1 MKTKTIICTRCKN
14 PKPVQ
19 LKNPIKLLDQHTE
32 YCPNC
37 QTELAFVDG
46 DNFFPK
52 YNLWA
57 IRTLTAKRIDDVWS
71 SPIINY

>member
-19 LKNPIKLLDQHTE
+19 LKNPTKLLAEHTE

-37 QTELAFVDG
+37 LTELAFVDG
-46 DNFFPK
+46 NNFFTK

-57 IRTLTAKRIDDVWS
+57 IRTQTAK
-71 SPIINY
+71 IIN